1 MIYNEEEYG
10 VWVEDELKWWNED
23 YAGTA
28 HPGDIPVIQY

>member
-10 VWVEDELKWWNED
+10 VWVEDELKWWKED

-28 HPGDIPVIQY
+28 NPGDMPVIQY